1 MYLPFSALSSRNQRD
16 TVRGG
21 KQSMRYP
28 TEFHTLDEGGTQR
41 RNRAMRPRAWI
52 VARVLHHVIEVWISL
67 FDSNAIDFAH
77 LFRCDCW
84 NQKRRDRSGT
94 PGA

>member
-1 MYLPFSALSSRNQRD
+1 
-16 TVRGG
+16 
-21 KQSMRYP
+21 MRYP
-28 TEFHTLDEGGTQR
+28 TEFHTLDVGGTQR

-52 VARVLHHVIEVWISL
+52 ATRVLHHLIQVVTGL

-84 NQKRRDRSGT
+84 NKNAAIGPELQAHRRIPPTFQYCAPRDFWSH
-94 PGA
+94 AA